1 MNLRKSFKNP
11 VVSMNVG
18 LVFLL
23 VASAGRYFLR
33 PGGRISA
40 DMLDGVLGLAYGIAI
55 GAMLWSLVQRR
66 RRSSPC

>member
-23 VASAGRYFLR
+23 VASASRYFFR
-33 PGGRISA
+33 AGGRISA
-40 DMLDGVLGLAYGIAI
+40 ELLDGFLGLAYGIAI

-66 RRSSPC
+66 RGSTPR